1 MTEST
6 PWVEKY
12 RPSDL
17 YDVTMDET
25 NKIILNNIISK
36 NIFPN
41 ILLHGPPGC
50 GKTTTI
56 ITLIKKYN
64 EINQISSS
72 SELIIHLNASDDRGI
87 DVIRNQIQQFA
98 TSDTMFAV
106 GKKFVILDEA
116 DSMTISAQHS
126 LKQIIQGIAKPSVVF
141 CVMCN
146 YISKITTS
154 LQNEFVKITIN
165 KLPTTTV
172 ISFLKTICSR
182 EKVNV
187 SEHKLNDI
195 CSRYNYDLRGMIN
208 YIQLNANSLDKIE
221 IFGCNQVQTLF
232 DSLRVPNNV
241 ELSVNLLKSTI
252 HIYNVEAYHIFKMI
266 SIFIIENKQEFVTSS
281 LLNFIESFIH
291 THNPNLQFYI
301 YYVISGFNK
310 ILSALPQTII

>member
-17 YDVTMDET
+17 YDVAMDET

-41 ILLHGPPGC
+41 ILLYGPPGC

-64 EINQISSS
+64 EINQSSSS

-87 DVIRNQIQQFA
+87 DVIRNQIHQFA

-116 DSMTISAQHS
+116 DSMTNSAQHS

-141 CVMCN
+141 CIMCN

-172 ISFLKTICSR
+172 ISFLKTICNR
-182 EKVNV
+182 ENLNV
-187 SEHKLNDI
+187 PESKLIDI
-195 CSRYNYDLRGMIN
+195 CSKYNYDLRGMIN

-221 IFGCNQVQTLF
+221 IFGCSQVQSLF
-232 DSLRVPNNV
+232 DALQIPNNV
-241 ELSVNLLKSTI
+241 KPSMDLLQSIIYT
-252 HIYNVEAYHIFKMI
+252 YNVETYHIFKML
-266 SIFIIENKQEFVTSS
+266 SIFIIENKQEFVNPS
-281 LLNFIESFIH
+281 LVNFIESFTH
-291 THNPNLQFYI
+291 THSPNLHFYT

-310 ILSALPQTII
+310 ILSTLT

>member
-1 MTEST
+1 MAGST

-17 YDVTMDET
+17 YDVAMDET
-25 NKIILNNIISK
+25 NKLLLNNIIDK

-41 ILLHGPPGC
+41 ILLYGPPGC

-56 ITLIKKYN
+56 ITLIKKFN
-64 EINQISSS
+64 EINQLSSS

-98 TSDTMFAV
+98 TCDTLFAS
-106 GKKFVILDEA
+106 GKKFIVLDEA

-141 CVMCN
+141 CIMCN

-165 KLPTTTV
+165 KLPTETV
-172 ISFLKTICSR
+172 TSFLKTICNR
-182 EKVNV
+182 ENLYI
-187 SEHKLNDI
+187 SESKLNDI
-195 CSRYNYDLRGMIN
+195 CVKYNYDLRGMIN

-221 IFGCNQVQTLF
+221 IFGWTQVKKLF
-232 DSLRVPNNV
+232 DSVRIYNNV
-241 ELSVNLLKSTI
+241 KSSIELVNSLIDT
-252 HIYNVEAYHIFKMI
+252 HNVDASHIFTML
-266 SIFIIENKQEFVTSS
+266 SIFIIENKSEYVNSS
-281 LLNFIESFIH
+281 LMNFIETFIH
-291 THNPNLQFYI
+291 GYKPKLHFYT

-310 ILSALPQTII
+310 ILAELPHPAI

>member
-17 YDVTMDET
+17 YDVAMDET

-64 EINQISSS
+64 EINQKSSS

-87 DVIRNQIQQFA
+87 DVIRNQIHQFA

-106 GKKFVILDEA
+106 GKKFIILDEA

-141 CVMCN
+141 CIMCN
-146 YISKITTS
+146 YISKIITS

-172 ISFLKTICSR
+172 ISFLKTICDR
-182 EKVNV
+182 ENINV
-187 SEHKLNDI
+187 SENKLIDI
-195 CSRYNYDLRGMIN
+195 CSKYNYDLRGMIN

-221 IFGCNQVQTLF
+221 IFGCTQVQSIF
-232 DSLRVPNNV
+232 DALKIPNNV
-241 ELSVNLLKSTI
+241 KPSMDLINSIIDT
-252 HIYNVEAYHIFKMI
+252 YNVETHHIFKML
-266 SIFIIENKQEFVTSS
+266 SIFIIENKQEFVNSS
-281 LLNFIESFIH
+281 LMNFIESF
-291 THNPNLQFYI
+291 THAHSPNLYFYT

-310 ILSALPQTII
+310 ILSTLREHII

>member
-1 MTEST
+1 MADST

-17 YDVTMDET
+17 YDVAMDET
-25 NKIILNNIISK
+25 NKIILNNIIAK

-41 ILLHGPPGC
+41 ILLYGPPGC

-64 EINQISSS
+64 EINQLSSS

-98 TSDTMFAV
+98 ISDTMFAS

-116 DSMTISAQHS
+116 DSMTTSAQHS

-141 CVMCN
+141 CIMCN

-165 KLPTTTV
+165 KLPAKTV
-172 ISFLKTICSR
+172 TSFLKTICNR
-182 EKVNV
+182 ENLNV
-187 SEHKLNDI
+187 SESKLNDI
-195 CSRYNYDLRGMIN
+195 CVKYNYDLRGMIN

-221 IFGCNQVQTLF
+221 IFGWSQVESLF
-232 DSLRVPNNV
+232 NAVRIQNNV
-241 ELSVNLLKSTI
+241 NSSITLLNSLI
-252 HIYNVEAYHIFKMI
+252 DNHNVEACHIFKML
-266 SIFIIENKQEFVTSS
+266 SIFIIENKQECVNSS
-281 LLNFIESFIH
+281 LMNFIESFIH
-291 THNPNLQFYI
+291 GYKPNMHFYT

-310 ILSALPQTII
+310 LISALPHHAI

>member
-17 YDVTMDET
+17 YDVTLDET

-36 NIFPN
+36 NTFPN

-64 EINQISSS
+64 EINQILSS

-98 TSDTMFAV
+98 TSDTMFAI
-106 GKKFVILDEA
+106 GKKFVIFDEA

-126 LKQIIQGIAKPSVVF
+126 LKQIIQGIAKQSVAF

-172 ISFLKTICSR
+172 ISFLKTICTK
-182 EKVNV
+182 ENINI
-187 SEHKLNDI
+187 SENKLTDI
-195 CSRYNYDLRGMIN
+195 CSRYNYDVRGMIN
-208 YIQLNANSLDKIE
+208 YIQLNSNSLDKIE
-221 IFGCNQVQTLF
+221 IFGCNQVQILF
-232 DSLRVPNNV
+232 DSMRVPNNV
-241 ELSVNLLKSTI
+241 ELSMNLLKSTI
-252 HIYNVEAYHIFKMI
+252 HIYNVEAYHIFKML
-266 SIFIIENKQEFVTSS
+266 SIFIIENKKEFVNSS

-291 THNPNLQFYI
+291 AHKPNLQFYT

-310 ILSALPQTII
+310 ILSAPH